1 MGRSDIQEQLDTL
14 SFGSKI
20 WLMFRAVIS
29 GTLESLG
36 DELGCAA
43 QTAMK
48 RIDLGINDF
57 FIQSLQLDD
66 LTLRFE
72 SE

>member
-1 MGRSDIQEQLDTL
+1 
-14 SFGSKI
+14 
-20 WLMFRAVIS
+20 MFRAVIS

-48 RIDLGINDF
+48 IIDLGINDF